1 MTIKLSTGLRNLM
14 LSRQALPKAIF
25 TEAIAGGALAYADGG
40 ASDDTITSAVGS
52 FITAGFAPG
61 DIIYTYDSTTA
72 GNDLAGVVLTA
83 VTATVLSFAT
93 GSLVGD
99 TSEGFKNEIG
109 GQTVL
114 VCCKGGSMKDIMKD
128 GVLNVYTGSQPAG
141 PDSAVGTATLLGQ
154 ITVSGGAFV
163 AGAFTNGL
171 ILGTATAGIV
181 DKDTGQTWQLTG
193 IAAGSAGW
201 ARFVGNAADDGLAS
215 TTLPRI
221 DCSIGQTSGDMRMA
235 GGTTIEVGGV
245 YTLDKYALTMPEFY
259 GA

>member
-25 TEAIAGGALAYADGG
+25 TNGLAGGNLTYVDGG
-40 ASDDTITSAVGS
+40 GGVADSITAAAGS

-61 DIIYTYDSTTA
+61 DVIYTYGSTTA
-72 GNDLAGVVLTA
+72 ANDISAGVTLTA
-83 VTATVLSFAT
+83 VVAGTITFATATVNTGEVFAA
-93 GSLVGD
+93 G
-99 TSEGFKNEIG
+99 
-109 GQTVL
+109 TVL
-114 VCCKGGSMKDIMKD
+114 VCCKGGSLKDIMKD
-128 GVLNVYTGSQPAG
+128 GVINVYTGSQPTDA
-141 PDSAVGTATLLGQ
+141 DTAVGTATLLGQ

-171 ILGTATAGIV
+171 ILGTAASGAV
-181 DKDTGQTWQLTG
+181 DKSTGQTWQLTG
-193 IAAGSAGW
+193 VAAGSAGW
-201 ARFVGNAADDGLAS
+201 ARFVGNAADNGLAS

-245 YTLDKYALTMPEFY
+245 YTLDTYELTLPKYY